1 MNLWPHHFQVG
12 SSANIA
18 SSYPFLISGFG
29 GALPNQVTMYFYT
42 VEGLSRTF
50 EFVVSTGPR
59 QHRNLFARASVC
71 LCWTVLFITKVT
83 LRNVPDMQVTCLPV
97 PGLVRSMELTVILQ
111 CLALVTADAIAQC
124 LALLCISQCASA
136 AAKSAH
142 MDSGAWLFNL
152 PIPAFLMMATLCHCV
167 LLEVNS
173 FWCSTYNRTWPLCVG
188 GGHWPDAKTFSDEWT
203 ALLRRCSLRK
213 PFLIC
218 SQQSVSHDLWF
229 CGAVLRCRVCCFEL
243 HCVFECLKAL
253 VG

>member
-1 MNLWPHHFQVG
+1 
-12 SSANIA
+12 
-18 SSYPFLISGFG
+18 
-29 GALPNQVTMYFYT
+29 
-42 VEGLSRTF
+42 
-50 EFVVSTGPR
+50 
-59 QHRNLFARASVC
+59 
-71 LCWTVLFITKVT
+71 
-83 LRNVPDMQVTCLPV
+83 MQVTCLPV

-124 LALLCISQCASA
+124 LALLCISQCARA

-218 SQQSVSHDLWF
+218 SSNLCHTTFDFVALYSAAEYAALSYTVCLSAWRPWW
-229 CGAVLRCRVCCFEL
+229 GRCRLLHRESPLWRHTIHLACALWDLSSSLVYFSDCCQYLPWCPGMGLPPIVGGGRWNTYIITAFEDISRWIL
-243 HCVFECLKAL
+243 SPFLRWRC
-253 VG
+253 